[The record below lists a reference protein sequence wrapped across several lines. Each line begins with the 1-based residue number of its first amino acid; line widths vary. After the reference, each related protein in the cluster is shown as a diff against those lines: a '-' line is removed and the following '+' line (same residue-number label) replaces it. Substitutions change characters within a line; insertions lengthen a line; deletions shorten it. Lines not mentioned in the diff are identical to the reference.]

1 MFRMSTADERK
12 LQAGIIIM
20 KYQIRKEAYMASKFY
35 AVKKGKIPG
44 IYNSWDDCKKMV
56 DGFPGAVYKSFKTLE
71 EAEAFVGAE
80 GSSRKRSE
88 KAEKP
93 DTEEAGTKSG
103 SLRLCRRFLQ
113 HSATKVYGYGGFLI
127 HNGEKEVLQG
137 SGNDAEMASMRN
149 VSGEILGA
157 MAAVERAIELKLPEV
172 TIYYDYMGI
181 EMWAEGAWKRN
192 RQGTIAYYE
201 YMQSAKNKIR
211 IKFVKVKGHSGVDG
225 NEEADHLAKEA
236 VGNTI

>member
-1 MFRMSTADERK
+1 
-12 LQAGIIIM
+12 
-20 KYQIRKEAYMASKFY
+20 MASKFY

-93 DTEEAGTKSG
+93 DTGKQEQNPAVYAFVDG
-103 SLRLCRRFLQ
+103 SYNI
-113 HSATKVYGYGGFLI
+113 ATKVYGYGGFLI

-149 VSGEILGA
+149 VAGEILGA
-157 MAAVERAIELKLPEV
+157 MAAVKLAVEKGLPELA
-172 TIYYDYMGI
+172 IYYDYLGI
-181 EMWAEGAWKRN
+181 EMWATGGWKRN
-192 RQGTIAYYE
+192 KTGTIAYYD
-201 YMQSAKNKIR
+201 YMQQVRDKLRVTFI
-211 IKFVKVKGHSGVDG
+211 KVKGHSGVEG
-225 NEEADHLAKEA
+225 NEEADRLAKEA
-236 VGNTI
+236 VGITG